1 MKKILGLLLVT
12 TGLLVGC
19 ATTANYEKVLN
30 SWVGSQESAL
40 VSSWGP
46 PSSVYQ
52 SDGVKYLT
60 YSKSNSGYIPGVA
73 PSYQTTYVGNTAYT
87 NPVGGS
93 PGFAYNSNCST
104 TFTVANR
111 VITNWRYEGNACRS
125 RQRLIFMQLIQP
137 NRRSIVINRGM
148 DYEEIY
154 S

>member
-1 MKKILGLLLVT
+1 MKKLLFLIIPLV
-12 TGLLVGC
+12 LLFGC

-52 SDGVKYLT
+52 SDRVKYLT
-60 YSKSNSGYIPGVA
+60 YSKSNSGYVPGVA

-87 NPVGGS
+87 SPVGGS

-104 TFTVANR
+104 TFTVTSG

-125 RQRLIFMQLIQP
+125 R
-137 NRRSIVINRGM
+137 
-148 DYEEIY
+148 
-154 S
+154 